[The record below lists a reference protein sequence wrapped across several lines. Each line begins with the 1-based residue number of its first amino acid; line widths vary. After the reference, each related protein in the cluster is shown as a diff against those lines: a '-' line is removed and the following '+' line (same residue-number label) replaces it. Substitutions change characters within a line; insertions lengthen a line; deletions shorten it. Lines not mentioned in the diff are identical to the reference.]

1 MKKLFNFY
9 LLLFQIMK
17 TEGNVIKNIRKKN
30 IVPNKNYTTEFIS
43 SINTLSDSIK
53 EYFIVTKNTIQ
64 NKNILI
70 DSMEKELSMISS
82 SDNNISE
89 KFKENFNKL
98 KVNINSDEKNL
109 KFFFEDAKTIFKQM
123 KDIHQNFVKMSMTK
137 QRSYIGNSNSNRH
150 NIYNIN
156 NSLEKPYQQSEVGLS
171 IPKNYDDLM
180 NNLNSNVNNEKIN
193 QKNMKKA
200 KTMTKKKENNE
211 NIKIIDDNENMKKT
225 NINNKYISEMEKLK
239 SLNKLYE
246 MNIKKLN
253 ITLKNYRAELED
265 IKSSKILN
273 SDNNINNK
281 NDSIIQEEL
290 TLNKDKVISLLRE
303 DLEKSSK
310 KNSDLI
316 HNFKLH
322 QVEIKKLSEENKNL
336 SNKLNNIIKENNK
349 LKSNI
354 VNSNNNNKTL
364 KKEIDL
370 MKKKINILGKQLND
384 EKNKNSK
391 LMVDSNDKNKIID
404 NLKMSVNDRDR
415 DYQEKQL
422 LLESI
427 KTFLAQEYIINNT
440 NKSINDLDG
449 NIIKLLENYFKENEQ
464 LKLIHKKIEESLLN
478 LENNL
483 KSNKNELNLNENLSS
498 MIIKGTKEDNDKRIE
513 EFDNINN
520 DYLKILGENYNKLI
534 DKIRQLNKEK
544 TGRNLKIIKLEIEN
558 NELKENMEILNN
570 IKDLNNILLN
580 NSANDSTIK
589 NQYNELN
596 KKYEEQKQQNKELN
610 EKILVIKNE
619 NDIFY
624 QKLLNLG
631 IKYVSGEE
639 TNIPQNQIIDELN
652 KQINQL
658 KTQNETLNDL
668 VETYTSQLWDK
679 MYNNKNEIV
688 KKEEESEKAEDVK
701 QKRHSLVDDKEKC
714 NNEIKILKRENEKLT
729 NQIIRLSTNL
739 PKEFNALQKQY
750 NELELK
756 YKQSLKNKNNSNN
769 NNINNNINNININN
783 INNNGEIIKI
793 LDEIKKIKKENELI
807 KKKNS
812 ALVSQL
818 EEKEIKNNCFDTKS
832 ENANLSNY
840 EEEFDLRAM
849 AIGAKEKNRSQDI
862 NIDYPGIQNVK
873 DKYRELNFYYK
884 SMINLVKDLLLNIQ
898 VNAKNKTY
906 VTELCKI
913 VGFDPETTNNILNNK
928 TKNKLFGLFKK

>member
-1 MKKLFNFY
+1 
-9 LLLFQIMK
+9 
-17 TEGNVIKNIRKKN
+17 
-30 IVPNKNYTTEFIS
+30 
-43 SINTLSDSIK
+43 
-53 EYFIVTKNTIQ
+53 
-64 NKNILI
+64 
-70 DSMEKELSMISS
+70 
-82 SDNNISE
+82 
-89 KFKENFNKL
+89 
-98 KVNINSDEKNL
+98 
-109 KFFFEDAKTIFKQM
+109 
-123 KDIHQNFVKMSMTK
+123 
-137 QRSYIGNSNSNRH
+137 
-150 NIYNIN
+150 
-156 NSLEKPYQQSEVGLS
+156 
-171 IPKNYDDLM
+171 
-180 NNLNSNVNNEKIN
+180 
-193 QKNMKKA
+193 
-200 KTMTKKKENNE
+200 
-211 NIKIIDDNENMKKT
+211 
-225 NINNKYISEMEKLK
+225 
-239 SLNKLYE
+239 
-246 MNIKKLN
+246 
-253 ITLKNYRAELED
+253 
-265 IKSSKILN
+265 
-273 SDNNINNK
+273 
-281 NDSIIQEEL
+281 
-290 TLNKDKVISLLRE
+290 
-303 DLEKSSK
+303 
-310 KNSDLI
+310 
-316 HNFKLH
+316 
-322 QVEIKKLSEENKNL
+322 
-336 SNKLNNIIKENNK
+336 
-349 LKSNI
+349 
-354 VNSNNNNKTL
+354 
-364 KKEIDL
+364 
-370 MKKKINILGKQLND
+370 
-384 EKNKNSK
+384 
-391 LMVDSNDKNKIID
+391 
-404 NLKMSVNDRDR
+404 
-415 DYQEKQL
+415 
-422 LLESI
+422 
-427 KTFLAQEYIINNT
+427 
-440 NKSINDLDG
+440 
-449 NIIKLLENYFKENEQ
+449 
-464 LKLIHKKIEESLLN
+464 
-478 LENNL
+478 
-483 KSNKNELNLNENLSS
+483 
-498 MIIKGTKEDNDKRIE
+498 
-513 EFDNINN
+513 
-520 DYLKILGENYNKLI
+520 
-534 DKIRQLNKEK
+534 
-544 TGRNLKIIKLEIEN
+544 
-558 NELKENMEILNN
+558 MEILNN

-679 MYNNKNEIV
+679 MYSNKNEIV